1 MKKLLALA
9 GAGILL
15 VGCGSKTVY
24 VTETTKPVTT
34 LPITTTTQSY
44 SPEDLYLTVITSEY
58 PQLNSLGDSY
68 LLELGYTLCDSIDE
82 GMTLTEFALVVV
94 DMGIDEYMMGYI
106 GGAAI
111 EAFCPWN
118 RDFFNY

>member
-1 MKKLLALA
+1 M
-9 GAGILL
+9 L

-24 VTETTKPVTT
+24 VTETTKP
-34 LPITTTTQSY
+34 ITTTTQSY
-44 SPEDLYLTVITSEY
+44 TDEDIYLSVIKNEF
-58 PQLNSLGDSY
+58 PQLSVMGDSY
-68 LLELGYTLCDSIDE
+68 LLELGYTMCGAIDE
-82 GMTLTEFALVVV
+82 GMTLVDFALMVI

-118 RDFFNY
+118 QGFFSY